1 MKELTRAEEQLMH
14 ILWKQKKAFVKDLIE
29 QLPNPK
35 PAYNTIS
42 TIIRI
47 LEKKGFV
54 SHKAYG
60 KSHEYFPLVE
70 KKEYTKK
77 YFNNFLKKY
86 FGNSFEQMLS
96 FFSNEDEISTT
107 ELQKII
113 DFIEKEKKEASD

>member
-60 KSHEYFPLVE
+60 KSHEYFPLV
-70 KKEYTKK
+70 KKTEYTKK
-77 YFNNFLKKY
+77 YFKNFLKNY

-96 FFSNEDEISTT
+96 FFSNEDEISTE

-113 DFIEKEKKEASD
+113 DFIEKEKVSE